1 MIKSLRKKFII
12 INMSF
17 VGLIL
22 LLVFVTIIYS
32 NYNRLERNS
41 IMSLEHVLE
50 DNKNILMRPEINKK
64 PFETGQPRYT
74 RVFTIS
80 LNEDNQIISS
90 FFENVTLSDESL
102 QEIIEHV
109 LNNDSD
115 RGIILEYKLRYV
127 LNKRNGITKIAFT
140 DMQNE
145 IIIMQGLVRSSI
157 ILFVF
162 GMMAFFLISL
172 FLSKWAL
179 NPLEKSWIQQKQF
192 VADASHE
199 LKTPLTV
206 ILANNKILSNNSDKT
221 IAEQKKWIESTL
233 AEGQRMK
240 KLIDDLLF
248 LAKSDAN
255 TSKTVF
261 TSVNLSDTLMS
272 SLLPFES
279 VAYEKGIELQSDIKD
294 NIHVD
299 GNEGQLKQLFAI
311 LIDNACKYTDENGLI
326 NVTLKVISSKVALV
340 CVQNN
345 GESISKEDLAH
356 IFDRFYRADKARL
369 HKEGGYGL
377 GLSIAKSIANEHN
390 AKIWAESSSID
401 GTKFYVEFRKID

>member
-1 MIKSLRKKFII
+1 
-12 INMSF
+12 
-17 VGLIL
+17 
-22 LLVFVTIIYS
+22 
-32 NYNRLERNS
+32 
-41 IMSLEHVLE
+41 
-50 DNKNILMRPEINKK
+50 
-64 PFETGQPRYT
+64 
-74 RVFTIS
+74 
-80 LNEDNQIISS
+80 
-90 FFENVTLSDESL
+90 
-102 QEIIEHV
+102 
-109 LNNDSD
+109 
-115 RGIILEYKLRYV
+115 
-127 LNKRNGITKIAFT
+127 
-140 DMQNE
+140 MQNE